1 MTEYDVE
8 SIMHYDGTLRGHFS
22 KPIMTDKK
30 TGKSIEVNKKMS
42 KLDIEKL
49 NKMYPCKSSD
59 SMCTDS
65 CLDACART
73 LMHGNVCGKFCKEL
87 FSSLFCY
94 WVILEVDLTN
104 LDSTSTQTLQK
115 ECKHLNVKLDY
126 FTEGNQKLHAMYD
139 KCMQKAK
146 NLQNELDTCE
156 KQSRTSDIEMI
167 ERLNGKITV
176 LTSEVK
182 LLQSDK
188 ESGKITF

>member
-1 MTEYDVE
+1 
-8 SIMHYDGTLRGHFS
+8 
-22 KPIMTDKK
+22 
-30 TGKSIEVNKKMS
+30 
-42 KLDIEKL
+42 
-49 NKMYPCKSSD
+49 
-59 SMCTDS
+59 
-65 CLDACART
+65 
-73 LMHGNVCGKFCKEL
+73 
-87 FSSLFCY
+87 
-94 WVILEVDLTN
+94 
-104 LDSTSTQTLQK
+104 
-115 ECKHLNVKLDY
+115 
-126 FTEGNQKLHAMYD
+126 MYD